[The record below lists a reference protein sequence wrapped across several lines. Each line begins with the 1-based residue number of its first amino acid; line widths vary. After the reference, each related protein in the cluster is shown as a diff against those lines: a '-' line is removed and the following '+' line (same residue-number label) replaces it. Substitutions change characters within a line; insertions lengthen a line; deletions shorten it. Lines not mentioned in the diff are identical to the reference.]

1 MENRKTIEK
10 VKNLLFHKKENY
22 LRYEEI
28 CNFLNTHQEDAKEV
42 DGLIEYHKNFA
53 LNEKILEKNGIL
65 QAIQYFYFK
74 DLKEE
79 SLKDDEERMNAD
91 LYFLQEFEKKFD
103 IYQKILLYRKEK
115 EMLEKKLKIEPTSN
129 MKIQR

>member
-1 MENRKTIEK
+1 
-10 VKNLLFHKKENY
+10 
-22 LRYEEI
+22 
-28 CNFLNTHQEDAKEV
+28 
-42 DGLIEYHKNFA
+42 
-53 LNEKILEKNGIL
+53 
-65 QAIQYFYFK
+65 
-74 DLKEE
+74 
-79 SLKDDEERMNAD
+79 MNAD